1 MMEWGQTILLAV
13 VQGLTEFLPISS
25 SAHLILM
32 PYLFG
37 WRDQGLAFDVA
48 VHVGSLAAVLAY
60 FRHQL
65 VELWHGWWRHVTG
78 YGESEASRLAWAVLL
93 TTIPVTAVGGLFYA
107 WIEAHLRDPLVIAT
121 TTLGFA
127 LLLGW
132 ADRSGSRTRTEADIT
147 WRDIIIVGCAQA
159 LALVPGTSRAGIT
172 ITAGLWVGL
181 RRRAA
186 ARFSFLLSIPA
197 IALAGSRKTWDL
209 IVAPGPVP
217 WVLVL
222 AGAAI
227 SGVTA
232 FLCIHWFLRLVERIG
247 LSPFVVYRLV
257 LAVVL
262 FWIYL

>member
-1 MMEWGQTILLAV
+1 MEWVQAILLAV

-25 SAHLILM
+25 SAHLVLV

-48 VHVGSLAAVLAY
+48 VHVGSLGAVLAY

-65 VELWHGWWRHVTG
+65 AELAHGWWRQVRG
-78 YGESEASRLAWAVLL
+78 CGESAASRLAWAVLL
-93 TTIPVTAVGGLFYA
+93 ATIPVTLIGGVFYA
-107 WIEAHLRDPLVIAT
+107 EIEVHLRHPLVIAT
-121 TTLGFA
+121 TTLVFA

-132 ADRSGSRTRTEADIT
+132 ADHSAVRTRCEYDIT
-147 WRDIIIVGCAQA
+147 WRDVIVVGCAQA

-172 ITAGLWVGL
+172 ITAGLWTGL

-197 IALAGSRKTWDL
+197 IALAGGRKSWDL
-209 IVAPGPVP
+209 IIDPGPVS
-217 WVLVL
+217 WIFVF
-222 AGAAI
+222 AGAMV

-232 FLCIHWFLRLVERIG
+232 FLCIHWFLKLVERIG
-247 LSPFVVYRLV
+247 LTPFVVYRV
-257 LAVVL
+257 ILAVAL